1 MPIHV
6 WDIKWN
12 KYNKLN
18 ITLSLCFIIY
28 TDNLYMPIY
37 PWTNPET
44 EPAPEQVIFREQATM
59 VTYPESTRKLRLS
72 ARLSSNVPRYV
83 T

>member
-1 MPIHV
+1 
-6 WDIKWN
+6 
-12 KYNKLN
+12 
-18 ITLSLCFIIY
+18 
-28 TDNLYMPIY
+28 MPIY

-72 ARLSSNVPRYV
+72 ARLSSNVSRYV